1 MENFNMKKRIS
12 YFFGFTLVELLVV
25 IAIIGVLIALLLPA
39 VQAAREAARRTQCTN
54 NLKQI
59 GLGIQNFHSAR
70 NGFPPVVVFNWDL
83 SVHVLLYPY
92 IEQAALYEVYE
103 NMKAPNAGYTLWPS
117 VITSS
122 GGYPTFWFTEL
133 PNDERRKELSSV
145 PCYFCPSRRSPGKF
159 CSAFFNGYTK
169 GVTGP
174 RGDYC
179 AVIAKSREDY
189 WMNYTY
195 YNGNE
200 SEITGAFKVA
210 ELTFSGTATGNA
222 TGHRTNILSW
232 SPRSNF
238 AILKDGTSNTICF
251 GEKFIPAHALNS
263 EKRLEHEEWDGSILT
278 ASGGGT
284 EMFNPARLIH
294 ADISKSP
301 MIARSPTDK
310 PSTITATAWE
320 AMSPGYNS
328 GGVSMWGKYGFGS
341 SHPNIVNFLVC
352 DGSVHS
358 ISPTI
363 DHMTLYYLGDGS
375 DGQTVNIP

>member
-1 MENFNMKKRIS
+1 MENFNMKKRIN

-70 NGFPPVVVFNWDL
+70 NGFPPVVVFDWDI

-92 IEQAALYEVYE
+92 IEQAALYEVYD
-103 NMKAPNAGYTLWPS
+103 NMKAPNAGYTRWPS
-117 VITSS
+117 VLTSN
-122 GGYPTFWFTEL
+122 GGYPTFWFAEL
-133 PNDERRKELSSV
+133 PNNERRKELSSV
-145 PCYFCPSRRSPGKF
+145 PCYFCPSRRSSGKF
-159 CSAFFNGYTK
+159 CSALFNSGTK
-169 GVTGP
+169 GLTGP

-179 AVIAKSREDY
+179 AVIAKSRED
-189 WMNYTY
+189 WWGRYTY
-195 YNGNE
+195 YSGYE
-200 SEITGAFKVA
+200 PEITGVFKIA
-210 ELTFSGTATGNA
+210 ELTFSGTADG
-222 TGHRTNILSW
+222 GSPSHRTSILTW
-232 SPRSNF
+232 EPRSNF
-238 AILKDGTSNTICF
+238 ALLKDGTSNTVCF

-263 EKRLEHEEWDGSILT
+263 ERILQHEDWDGTILS
-278 ASGGGT
+278 AAADN
-284 EMFNPARLIH
+284 EMFNVARLIH
-294 ADISKSP
+294 AETGKSP

-310 PSTITATAWE
+310 PSTITATAWDTT
-320 AMSPGYNS
+320 APY
-328 GGVSMWGKYGFGS
+328 GVWGMYGFGS
-341 SHPNIVNFLVC
+341 SHPSVVNFLLC

-375 DGQTVNIP
+375 DGQTVTIP